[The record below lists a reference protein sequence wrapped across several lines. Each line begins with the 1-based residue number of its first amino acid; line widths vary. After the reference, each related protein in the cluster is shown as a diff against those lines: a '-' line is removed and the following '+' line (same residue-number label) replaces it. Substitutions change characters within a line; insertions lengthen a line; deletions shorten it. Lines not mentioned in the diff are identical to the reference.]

1 MCEFDTEKMITDT
14 NFKNDNVLQEGRRE
28 CLPVRGC
35 RPEYLIFLT
44 CKNCAFFIFEYMKV

>member
-14 NFKNDNVLQEGRRE
+14 NFKNDTVLQEGRRE

-35 RPEYLIFLT
+35 RPEYLIFLR